1 MESFMILKCKKCL
14 FILLIYLVLFPGNA
28 LSQSTKSMLILPPEI
43 YSKSDVAYLRNQLQ
57 EKLTAELEKSQH
69 IEIIK
74 GTGIENL
81 LKNRKID
88 KEFAVSMGEKTGADF
103 VITGSLTRMGNLV
116 STDFRVVDIKNSRVH
131 TGIFAQ
137 GTGIKNIGTIASQIA
152 TDILLTV
159 LAEERIAD
167 IAFTGNQRIEDSA
180 LYNILS
186 STKGTLFDK
195 KNFSEDIKAIYRMG
209 YFRDVK
215 ATITDSPEGKVLT
228 FVLEEMPRITDI
240 EIKGDDDIESEDIE
254 GVIIIETRQMLDES
268 KITSSVENIK
278 ELYRSKGYLNADV
291 SYTIEED
298 EENVRVIF
306 TIVESRKLVIK
317 EISFE
322 GNRVYTDKEL
332 RNMMDTSEWGIFSFI
347 TDSGLLDENKLNLD
361 ITKLTAFYL
370 NNGYINAQ
378 VGEPDI
384 KNDKKWIY
392 VTIPVIEGKQFM
404 VGEVE
409 ITGDLLSTPR
419 SDLLKKLKIN
429 KKDFFDREAIVTDID
444 YLTEACNNEGYAY
457 ANVVPQTMPHEEKQK
472 VDVTFKIDKGSLV
485 YINVISIVGNTRTRD
500 KVIRRELDVVEGD
513 LYNRSNLSA
522 SYMKLNR
529 LRYFEEI
536 NFQTEKGSREDLMDI
551 NVQVKEQ
558 PTGMFS
564 IGAGYSAEDKAVIMT
579 QVAQRNLFGR
589 GQTLSLNAYVG
600 ARKTNYELSFTEP
613 WLFDIPLWS
622 KFDIWNMA
630 REYDSY
636 DLDTQGFEVTLG
648 YPLWERIIGYAG
660 YKLTADN
667 VKNVLDTAATSIKEQ
682 EGHIT
687 SSGMTLTLS
696 RDTSNDA
703 IFPSR
708 GSKNKVSVEHTGTI
722 FQGDTSFTKYLAS
735 SSWFFPL
742 PLDSAF
748 GIRGRIGYAHGNEG
762 KEIPVYERFYLG
774 GINSL
779 RGLREVGPKDPDTN
793 DVIGGE
799 TMLNFN
805 AEIVFPLIKDAGL
818 RGVVFYDTGN
828 AWESGYYV
836 DDMRQTAGFGIRWY
850 SPMGPL
856 RLEWGHVLDRKED
869 EPASRWE
876 FNIGMFM

>member
-1 MESFMILKCKKCL
+1 MILKCKQCL
-14 FILLIYLVLFPGNA
+14 FILLIYLVLFPGTA
-28 LSQSTKSMLILPPEI
+28 LSQNTKSMLILPPEI
-43 YSKSDVAYLRNQLQ
+43 YSKSDVAYLRTQMQ
-57 EKLTAELEKSQH
+57 EKLTAALEKSQH
-69 IEIIK
+69 IRIIK
-74 GTGIENL
+74 GAGIEKLIRN
-81 LKNRKID
+81 KKID
-88 KEFAVSMGEKTGADF
+88 KEFAFNVGGETGADF
-103 VITGSLTRMGNLV
+103 VITGSLTRMGNLI
-116 STDFRVVDIKNSRVH
+116 STDFRVVDIKNERVH

-137 GTGIKNIGTIASQIA
+137 GTGLKNIGTIASQIA
-152 TDILLTV
+152 TDILLKV

-167 IAFTGNQRIEDSA
+167 IVFTGNQRIEDSA

-195 KNFSEDIKAIYRMG
+195 KNFSEDIKAIYKMG

-215 ATITDSPEGKVLT
+215 AAITDTSEGKVLT

-240 EIKGDDDIESEDIE
+240 EIKGDDDIDSEDIE

-268 KITSSVENIK
+268 KVKSSVENIK

-291 SYTIEED
+291 SYEIEED
-298 EENVRVIF
+298 EKVLRVIF
-306 TIVESRKLVIK
+306 TIVENKKLLIK
-317 EISFE
+317 DISFE

-384 KNDKKWIY
+384 TNDKKWIY

-409 ITGDLLSTPR
+409 ITGDLLATPR

-429 KKDFFDREAIVTDID
+429 TKDFFDREAIVADID

-457 ANVVPQTMPHEEKQK
+457 ANVVPQTVPHEEKQK
-472 VDVTFKIDKGSLV
+472 VDVTFNIDKGSLV
-485 YINVISIVGNTRTRD
+485 YINVISIMGNTRTRD
-500 KVIRRELDVVEGD
+500 KVIRRELNVIEGD

-529 LRYFEEI
+529 LSYFEEI

-579 QVAQRNLFGR
+579 QIAQRNLFGR

-600 ARKTNYELSFTEP
+600 ATKTNYEISFTEP

-622 KFDIWNMA
+622 KFDVWNMA
-630 REYDSY
+630 KEYDTY
-636 DLDTQGFEVTLG
+636 DLDTRGFEVTFG

-667 VKNVLDTAATSIKEQ
+667 VKNVLDTAATYIKEQ
-682 EGHIT
+682 EGSIT
-687 SSGMTLTLS
+687 SSGVTLTLS

-748 GIRGRIGYAHGNEG
+748 GVRGRIGYAHGNEG
-762 KEIPVYERFYLG
+762 KEIPIYERFYLG

-779 RGLREVGPKDPDTN
+779 RGLREVGPKDPETD

>member
-1 MESFMILKCKKCL
+1 MIYKCKKFL
-14 FILLIYLVLFPGNA
+14 FILLIYLVFSPVNA
-28 LSQSTKSMLILPPEI
+28 LSQNIKSMIILPPEI
-43 YSKSDVAYLRNQLQ
+43 YSKSDVVYLQNQLH
-57 EKLTAELEKSQH
+57 EKLTAELEKSPH
-69 IEIIK
+69 IRIIK
-74 GTGIENL
+74 GDTIEKLIRN
-81 LKNRKID
+81 KYID
-88 KEFAVSMGEKTGADF
+88 EQFAISVGEKTGADF

-116 STDFRVVDIKNSRVH
+116 STDFRVVDIKNERVH

-137 GTGIKNIGTIASQIA
+137 GTGLENIGTIASQITKA
-152 TDILLTV
+152 ILLKV
-159 LAEERIAD
+159 LMEERIAD
-167 IAFTGNQRIEDSA
+167 IVFTGNRRIEDSA

-195 KNFSEDIKAIYRMG
+195 KNFSEDIKAIYKMG

-215 ATITDSPEGKVLT
+215 ASITDTPGGKVIT
-228 FVLEEMPRITDI
+228 FLLEEMPRITDI
-240 EIKGDDDIESEDIE
+240 EIKGDDNIDREDIE
-254 GVIIIETRQMLDES
+254 GVIIIETKQMLDES
-268 KITSSVENIK
+268 KIKSSAENIK

-291 SYTIEED
+291 SYKIEED
-298 EENVRVIF
+298 EEAVQVIF
-306 TIVESRKLVIK
+306 TIVENRKLRIK

-332 RNMMDTSEWGIFSFI
+332 KDMMDTSEWGIFSFI
-347 TDSGLLDENKLNLD
+347 TDSGLLDENKLNQD
-361 ITKLTAFYL
+361 TSKLNAFYL

-392 VTIPVIEGKQFM
+392 ITIPVTEGKQFM
-404 VGEVE
+404 VGDVN
-409 ITGDLLSTPR
+409 IVGDMLSAPR
-419 SDLLKKLKIN
+419 TELLKYLKIS
-429 KKDFFDREAIVTDID
+429 KKDFFDREAIVADID
-444 YLTEACNNEGYAY
+444 YLMEICNNEGYAY
-457 ANVVPQTMPHEEKQK
+457 ANVIPQTIPHEEKQK
-472 VDVTFKIDKGSLV
+472 VDVTFNIDKGSLV
-485 YINVISIVGNTRTRD
+485 YINVISIMGNTRTRD
-500 KVIRRELDVVEGD
+500 KVIRRELNIIEGE

-536 NFQTEKGSREDLMDI
+536 NFQTEKGPREDLMDI
-551 NVQVKEQ
+551 NVQIKEQ

-564 IGAGYSAEDKAVIMT
+564 IGAGYSAQDKAVIMT
-579 QVAQRNLFGR
+579 QVSQRNLFGR
-589 GQTLSLNAYVG
+589 GQTLSLNAYLG
-600 ARKTNYELSFTEP
+600 ARKTNFELSFTEP

-636 DLDTQGFEVTLG
+636 DLDTKGFNITLG

-660 YKLTADN
+660 YKLTSDN
-667 VKNVLDTAATSIKEQ
+667 VKNVLDTASVYIKEQ
-682 EGHIT
+682 EGDTT
-687 SSGMTLTLS
+687 SSGVTLTLS

-748 GIRGRIGYAHGNEG
+748 GIRGRIGFVHGNEG
-762 KEIPVYERFYLG
+762 KEIPIYERFYLG

-779 RGLREVGPKDPDTN
+779 RGLREVGPKDPETD

-818 RGVVFYDTGN
+818 RGVVFFDTGN
-828 AWESGYYV
+828 AWESGYYL
-836 DDMRQTAGFGIRWY
+836 DDMRETAGFGIRWY

-876 FNIGMFM
+876 FTIGMFM

>member
-1 MESFMILKCKKCL
+1 MTLKCKKCL
-14 FILLIYLVLFPGNA
+14 LILLICLVFTPGYA
-28 LSQSTKSMLILPPEI
+28 LSQNTKSLIILPPEI
-43 YSKSDVAYLRNQLQ
+43 YSKSDAAYLRNQLH
-57 EKLTAELEKSQH
+57 EKLSAELEKSQY
-69 IEIIK
+69 IRII
-74 GTGIENL
+74 TGDRIENL
-81 LKNRKID
+81 ISNKMMDEQL
-88 KEFAVSMGEKTGADF
+88 ALSVGKTMGADF
-103 VITGSLTRMGNLV
+103 VVTGSLTRMGNLM
-116 STDFRVVDIKNSRVH
+116 STDFRVLDIKNERLH

-137 GTGIKNIGTIASQIA
+137 GTGVENIGTIASQIA
-152 TDILLTV
+152 ADILLKI

-167 IAFTGNQRIEDSA
+167 IVFTGNQRIEDSA

-195 KNFSEDIKAIYRMG
+195 ENFSEDIKAIYRMG

-215 ATITDSPEGKVLT
+215 ATITDTPKGKLLT
-228 FVLEEMPRITDI
+228 FVLEEMPRITEI
-240 EIKGDDDIESEDIE
+240 EIKGDDDVDREDIE

-268 KITSSVENIK
+268 KVKSSVENIK
-278 ELYRSKGYLNADV
+278 ELYRSKGYLNAEV
-291 SYTIEED
+291 SYTIEES
-298 EENVRVIF
+298 EESLRVIF
-306 TIVESRKLVIK
+306 TIVENRKLLVK

-332 RNMMDTSEWGIFSFI
+332 RDMMDTSEWGIFSFI

-378 VGEPDI
+378 IGEPSI
-384 KNDKKWIY
+384 TNDKKWIY
-392 VTIPVIEGKQFM
+392 ITIPVIEGKQFM

-409 ITGDLLSTPR
+409 ITGDLLTTPR
-419 SDLLKKLKIN
+419 SDLLKEMKIN

-457 ANVVPQTMPHEEKQK
+457 ANVVPQTIPHEEKQK
-472 VDVTFKIDKGSLV
+472 VDVIFNIDKGSLV
-485 YINVISIVGNTRTRD
+485 YINVISIMGNTRTRD
-500 KVIRRELDVVEGD
+500 KVIRRELNVIEGD
-513 LYNRSNLSA
+513 LYNRKSLNA

-536 NFQTEKGSREDLMDI
+536 NFQTEKGPREDLMDI

-579 QVAQRNLFGR
+579 QIAQRNLFGR

-600 ARKTNYELSFTEP
+600 GRTTNYEISFTEP

-622 KFDIWNMA
+622 KFDVWNMA
-630 REYDSY
+630 KEYDSY
-636 DLDTQGFEVTLG
+636 DLDTQGFKVTFG

-667 VKNVLDTAATSIKEQ
+667 VKNVLDTASTYIKEQ
-682 EGHIT
+682 EGYIT
-687 SSGMTLTLS
+687 SSGITLTLS

-722 FQGDTSFTKYLAS
+722 FQGNTSFTKYLAS

-748 GIRGRIGYAHGNEG
+748 GVRGRTGYVHGNEG
-762 KEIPVYERFYLG
+762 KEIPIYERFYLG

-779 RGLREVGPKDPDTN
+779 RGLREVGPKDPETG

-828 AWESGYYV
+828 AWESGYYI
-836 DDMRQTAGFGIRWY
+836 DDMRQTVGFGIRWY

-856 RLEWGHVLDRKED
+856 RLEWGHVIDRKED

>member
-1 MESFMILKCKKCL
+1 MIYECKKCL
-14 FILLIYLVLFPGNA
+14 FILLIYLVFSPGNA
-28 LSQSTKSMLILPPEI
+28 LSQNTKSMVILPLEI
-43 YSKSDVAYLRNQLQ
+43 YSKSDVAYLQNQIH
-57 EKLTAELEKSQH
+57 EKLTAELEKSPH
-69 IEIIK
+69 IRIIK
-74 GTGIENL
+74 GDTIEKLIRN
-81 LKNRKID
+81 KDID
-88 KEFAVSMGEKTGADF
+88 EQFAISVGEKTGADF

-116 STDFRVVDIKNSRVH
+116 STDFRVVDIKNEKVH

-137 GTGIKNIGTIASQIA
+137 GTGLENIGTIASQIA
-152 TDILLTV
+152 KDILLKV
-159 LAEERIAD
+159 LVEERIAD
-167 IAFTGNQRIEDSA
+167 IVFTGNRRIEDSA

-215 ATITDSPEGKVLT
+215 ASITNTPEGKVIT

-240 EIKGDDDIESEDIE
+240 EIKGDDDIDREDIE

-268 KITSSVENIK
+268 KIKSSAENIK

-291 SYTIEED
+291 SYKIEED
-298 EENVRVIF
+298 EEAVRVIF
-306 TIVESRKLVIK
+306 TIVENRKLLIK

-332 RNMMDTSEWGIFSFI
+332 KDMIDTSEWGIFSFI

-384 KNDKKWIY
+384 RNDKKWIY
-392 VTIPVIEGKQFM
+392 ITIPVIEGKQFM
-404 VGEVE
+404 VGEVK
-409 ITGDLLSTPR
+409 ITGDLLATPR

-444 YLTEACNNEGYAY
+444 YLTEVCNNEGYAY

-472 VDVTFKIDKGSLV
+472 VDVTFTIEKGSLV
-485 YINVISIVGNTRTRD
+485 YINVISIMGNTKTRD
-500 KVIRRELDVVEGD
+500 KVIRRELDVIEGD
-513 LYNRSNLSA
+513 LYNRNNLSA

-536 NFQTEKGSREDLMDI
+536 NFQTEKGPREDLMDI
-551 NVQVKEQ
+551 NVQIKEQ

-564 IGAGYSAEDKAVIMT
+564 IGAGYSAQDKAVIMT
-579 QVAQRNLFGR
+579 QVSQRNLFGR
-589 GQTLSLNAYVG
+589 GQTLGLNAYVG
-600 ARKTNYELSFTEP
+600 ARKTNYEISFTEP

-622 KFDIWNMA
+622 KFDVWNMA

-636 DLDTQGFEVTLG
+636 DLDTMGFEVTLG

-660 YKLTADN
+660 YKLTSDN
-667 VKNVLDTAATSIKEQ
+667 VKNVLDTASTYIQEQ
-682 EGHIT
+682 EGDIT

-696 RDTSNDA
+696 RDTSDDI

-748 GIRGRIGYAHGNEG
+748 GIRGRIGFAHGNEG
-762 KEIPVYERFYLG
+762 KEIPIYERFYLG

-779 RGLREVGPKDPDTN
+779 RGLREVGPKDPETD

-818 RGVVFYDTGN
+818 RGVMFFDTGN
-828 AWESGYYV
+828 AWENGYHL
-836 DDMRQTAGFGIRWY
+836 DDMRKTAGLGIRWN

-876 FNIGMFM
+876 FTIGMFM

>member
-1 MESFMILKCKKCL
+1 MILKYKKCL

-43 YSKSDVAYLRNQLQ
+43 YSASDVDYLRNQMQ
-57 EKLTAELEKSQH
+57 EKLTAALERSRH
-69 IEIIK
+69 IRILK
-74 GTGIENL
+74 GNGIEELIRN
-81 LKNRKID
+81 KKID
-88 KEFAVSMGEKTGADF
+88 EQFAVTVGKKTGADF

-116 STDFRVVDIKNSRVH
+116 STDFRVVDIKNKRVH

-137 GTGIKNIGTIASQIA
+137 GTGLKNIETIASQIA

-167 IAFTGNQRIEDSA
+167 IVFTGNQRIEDSA

-215 ATITDSPEGKVLT
+215 ATIADTPEGKVLT

-240 EIKGDDDIESEDIE
+240 EIKGDDDIDSEDIE
-254 GVIIIETRQMLDES
+254 GVIIIETKQMLDES
-268 KITSSVENIK
+268 KIKSSVENIK
-278 ELYRSKGYLNADV
+278 ELYRSKGYLNAEV
-291 SYTIEED
+291 SYKIEETD
-298 EENVRVIF
+298 EAVRVIF
-306 TIVESRKLVIK
+306 TIVESRKLLIK

-384 KNDKKWIY
+384 TNDKKWIY

-409 ITGDLLSTPR
+409 ITGDLLATPR

-429 KKDFFDREAIVTDID
+429 TKDFFDREAIVTDID

-472 VDVTFKIDKGSLV
+472 VDVTFNIDKGSLV
-485 YINVISIVGNTRTRD
+485 YINVISIMGNTRTRD
-500 KVIRRELDVVEGD
+500 KVIRRELNVVEGD

-536 NFQTEKGSREDLMDI
+536 NFQTEKGSRADLMDI

-600 ARKTNYELSFTEP
+600 ATKTNYEISFTEP

-622 KFDIWNMA
+622 KFDVWNMA
-630 REYDSY
+630 KEYDSY

-648 YPLWERIIGYAG
+648 YPIWEKIIGYAG

-667 VKNVLDTAATSIKEQ
+667 VKNVLNTASTYIKEQ
-682 EGHIT
+682 EGYIT
-687 SSGMTLTLS
+687 SSGMTLSLS

-708 GSKNKVSVEHTGTI
+708 GSKNKASVEHTGTI

-748 GIRGRIGYAHGNEG
+748 GIRGRI
-762 KEIPVYERFYLG
+762 
-774 GINSL
+774 
-779 RGLREVGPKDPDTN
+779 
-793 DVIGGE
+793 
-799 TMLNFN
+799 
-805 AEIVFPLIKDAGL
+805 
-818 RGVVFYDTGN
+818 
-828 AWESGYYV
+828 
-836 DDMRQTAGFGIRWY
+836 
-850 SPMGPL
+850 
-856 RLEWGHVLDRKED
+856 
-869 EPASRWE
+869 
-876 FNIGMFM
+876 

>member
-1 MESFMILKCKKCL
+1 MILKCKKCL
-14 FILLIYLVLFPGNA
+14 FILLIYLVFSPGTA
-28 LSQSTKSMLILPPEI
+28 FSQNTKSMIILPPEI

-69 IEIIK
+69 LRIIK
-74 GTGIENL
+74 GDKIEKL
-81 LKNRKID
+81 IKDKTID
-88 KEFAVSMGEKTGADF
+88 EQLAISVGGETGADF
-103 VITGSLTRMGNLV
+103 VVMGSLTRMGNLM
-116 STDFRVVDIKNSRVH
+116 STDFRVVDIKNERVH

-137 GTGIKNIGTIASQIA
+137 GTGLKNIGTIASQIA
-152 TDILLTV
+152 TDILLKV

-167 IAFTGNQRIEDSA
+167 IVFTGNQRIEDSA

-215 ATITDSPEGKVLT
+215 ATITDSTKGKVLT

-240 EIKGDDDIESEDIE
+240 EIKGDDDIDREDIE

-268 KITSSVENIK
+268 KVKSSVENIK
-278 ELYRSKGYLNADV
+278 ELYRSKGYLNAEV
-291 SYTIEED
+291 SYEIEED
-298 EENVRVIF
+298 EKALRVLF
-306 TIVESRKLVIK
+306 TIVENRKLLVK

-378 VGEPDI
+378 IGEPNI
-384 KNDKKWIY
+384 TNDKKWIY
-392 VTIPVIEGKQFM
+392 ITIPVIEGKQFM

-409 ITGDLLSTPR
+409 ITGDLLATPR

-457 ANVVPQTMPHEEKQK
+457 ATVVPQTIPHEEKQK
-472 VDVTFKIDKGSLV
+472 VDVTFNIDKGNLV
-485 YINVISIVGNTRTRD
+485 YINVISIMGNTRTRD
-500 KVIRRELDVVEGD
+500 KVIRRELNVIEGD

-536 NFQTEKGSREDLMDI
+536 NFQTEKGPREDLMDI

-579 QVAQRNLFGR
+579 QIAQRNLFGR

-600 ARKTNYELSFTEP
+600 GRTTNYEISFTEP

-622 KFDIWNMA
+622 KFDVWNMA
-630 REYDSY
+630 KEYDSY
-636 DLDTQGFEVTLG
+636 DLDTQGFQVTLG

-667 VKNVLDTAATSIKEQ
+667 VKNVLDTAATYIKEQ
-682 EGHIT
+682 EGYIT
-687 SSGMTLTLS
+687 SSGVTLTLS
-696 RDTSNDA
+696 RDTSDDA

-708 GSKNKVSVEHTGTI
+708 GSKNKISVEHTGTI

-748 GIRGRIGYAHGNEG
+748 GIRGRIGYVHGNEG
-762 KEIPVYERFYLG
+762 KEIPIYERFYLG

-779 RGLREVGPKDPDTN
+779 RGLREVGPRDPETD

-856 RLEWGHVLDRKED
+856 RLEWGHVIDRKED

-876 FNIGMFM
+876 FTIGMFM

>member
-1 MESFMILKCKKCL
+1 MILKCKQCL
-14 FILLIYLVLFPGNA
+14 FILLIYLVLSPGTA
-28 LSQSTKSMLILPPEI
+28 LSQNTKSMLILPPEI
-43 YSKSDVAYLRNQLQ
+43 YSKSDVAYLRTQMQ
-57 EKLTAELEKSQH
+57 EKLTAALEKSQH
-69 IEIIK
+69 IRIIK
-74 GTGIENL
+74 GAGIEKLIRN
-81 LKNRKID
+81 KKID
-88 KEFAVSMGEKTGADF
+88 KEFAFNVGGETGADF
-103 VITGSLTRMGNLV
+103 VITGSLTRMGNLI
-116 STDFRVVDIKNSRVH
+116 STDFRVVDIKNERVH

-137 GTGIKNIGTIASQIA
+137 GTGLKNIGTIASQIA
-152 TDILLTV
+152 TDILLKV

-167 IAFTGNQRIEDSA
+167 IVFTGNQRIEDSA

-195 KNFSEDIKAIYRMG
+195 KNFSEDIKAIYKMG

-215 ATITDSPEGKVLT
+215 AAITDTSEGKVLT

-240 EIKGDDDIESEDIE
+240 EIKGDDDIDSEDIE

-268 KITSSVENIK
+268 KVKSSVENIK

-291 SYTIEED
+291 SYEIEED
-298 EENVRVIF
+298 EKVLRVIF
-306 TIVESRKLVIK
+306 TIVENKKLLIK
-317 EISFE
+317 DISFE

-384 KNDKKWIY
+384 TNDKKWIY
-392 VTIPVIEGKQFM
+392 VTVPVIEGKQFM

-409 ITGDLLSTPR
+409 ITGDLLATPR

-429 KKDFFDREAIVTDID
+429 TKDFFDREAIVADID

-457 ANVVPQTMPHEEKQK
+457 ANVVPQTVPHEEKQK
-472 VDVTFKIDKGSLV
+472 VDVTFNIDKGSLV
-485 YINVISIVGNTRTRD
+485 YINVISIMGNTRTRD
-500 KVIRRELDVVEGD
+500 KVIRRELNVIEGD

-529 LRYFEEI
+529 LSYFEEI

-579 QVAQRNLFGR
+579 QIAQRNLFGR

-600 ARKTNYELSFTEP
+600 ATKTNYEISFTEP

-622 KFDIWNMA
+622 KFDVWNMA
-630 REYDSY
+630 KEYDTY
-636 DLDTQGFEVTLG
+636 DLDTRGFEVTFG

-667 VKNVLDTAATSIKEQ
+667 VKNVLDTAATYIKEQ
-682 EGHIT
+682 EGSIT
-687 SSGMTLTLS
+687 SSGVTLTLS

-748 GIRGRIGYAHGNEG
+748 GVRGRIGYAHGNEG
-762 KEIPVYERFYLG
+762 KEIPIYERFYLG

-779 RGLREVGPKDPDTN
+779 RGLREVGPKDPETD

>member
-1 MESFMILKCKKCL
+1 MILKCKQCL
-14 FILLIYLVLFPGNA
+14 FILLIYLVLFPGTA
-28 LSQSTKSMLILPPEI
+28 LSQNTKSMLILPPEI
-43 YSKSDVAYLRNQLQ
+43 HSKSDVTYLRNQMQ
-57 EKLTAELEKSQH
+57 EKLTAELEKSQY
-69 IEIIK
+69 IRIIK
-74 GTGIENL
+74 GNKVEKLIRG
-81 LKNRKID
+81 KKID
-88 KEFAVSMGEKTGADF
+88 KEFAFSVGGETGADF
-103 VITGSLTRMGNLV
+103 VITGSLTRMGNLI
-116 STDFRVVDIKNSRVH
+116 STDFRVVDIKNERVH

-137 GTGIKNIGTIASQIA
+137 GTGLKNIGTIASKISA
-152 TDILLTV
+152 DILLRV

-167 IAFTGNQRIEDSA
+167 IVFTGNQRIEDSA

-215 ATITDSPEGKVLT
+215 ATITDTSEGKVLT

-240 EIKGDDDIESEDIE
+240 EIKGDDDIDSDDIE

-268 KITSSVENIK
+268 KVKSSVENIK
-278 ELYRSKGYLNADV
+278 DLYRSKGYLNADV
-291 SYTIEED
+291 SYEIEED
-298 EENVRVIF
+298 EKVLRVIF
-306 TIVESRKLVIK
+306 TIVENRKLVIK
-317 EISFE
+317 DISFE
-322 GNRVYTDKEL
+322 GNRVYRDKDL

-384 KNDKKWIY
+384 TNDKKWIY
-392 VTIPVIEGKQFM
+392 ITIPVIEGKQFM
-404 VGEVE
+404 VGKVQ
-409 ITGDLLSTPR
+409 IAGDLLATPR

-429 KKDFFDREAIVTDID
+429 TKDFFDREAIVTDID
-444 YLTEACNNEGYAY
+444 YLTETCNNEGYAY
-457 ANVVPQTMPHEEKQK
+457 ANVVPQTVPHEEKQK
-472 VDVTFKIDKGSLV
+472 VDVIFNIDKGSLV
-485 YINVISIVGNTRTRD
+485 YINVISIMGNTKTRD
-500 KVIRRELDVVEGD
+500 KVIRRELNVIEGD
-513 LYNRSNLSA
+513 LYNRSNLST

-529 LRYFEEI
+529 LNYFEEI

-600 ARKTNYELSFTEP
+600 ARKTNYEISFTEP

-622 KFDIWNMA
+622 KFDVWNMA
-630 REYDSY
+630 KEYDSY
-636 DLDTQGFEVTLG
+636 DLDSQGFEVTFG

-667 VKNVLDTAATSIKEQ
+667 VKNVLDTAATYIQEQ
-682 EGHIT
+682 EGNIT
-687 SSGMTLTLS
+687 SSGVTLTLS

-703 IFPSR
+703 IFPSQ

-735 SSWFFPL
+735 STWFFPL

-748 GIRGRIGYAHGNEG
+748 GLRGRIGYAHGNEG
-762 KEIPVYERFYLG
+762 KEIPIYERFYLG

-779 RGLREVGPKDPDTN
+779 RGLREVGPKDPETD

-805 AEIVFPLIKDAGL
+805 AEIVFPIIKDAGL
-818 RGVVFYDTGN
+818 RGVVFFDTGN

-856 RLEWGHVLDRKED
+856 RLEWGHVIDREED

-876 FNIGMFM
+876 FTIGMFM

>member
-1 MESFMILKCKKCL
+1 MILKCKQCL
-14 FILLIYLVLFPGNA
+14 FILLIYLVLFPGTA
-28 LSQSTKSMLILPPEI
+28 LSQNTKSMLILPPEI

-57 EKLTAELEKSQH
+57 EKLTAELGKSQY
-69 IEIIK
+69 IRIIK
-74 GTGIENL
+74 GDAIEKLIRN
-81 LKNRKID
+81 KKID
-88 KEFAVSMGEKTGADF
+88 REFAFNVGGETGADF
-103 VITGSLTRMGNLV
+103 VITGSLTRMGNLI
-116 STDFRVVDIKNSRVH
+116 STDFRVVDIKNERVH

-137 GTGIKNIGTIASQIA
+137 GTGLKNIGTIASQIA
-152 TDILLTV
+152 TDILLKV

-167 IAFTGNQRIEDSA
+167 IVFTGNQRIEDSA

-195 KNFSEDIKAIYRMG
+195 KNFSEDIKAIYKMG

-215 ATITDSPEGKVLT
+215 AAITDTSEGKVLT

-240 EIKGDDDIESEDIE
+240 EIKGDDDIDSEDIE

-268 KITSSVENIK
+268 KVKSSVENIK

-291 SYTIEED
+291 SYEIEED
-298 EENVRVIF
+298 EKVLRVIF
-306 TIVESRKLVIK
+306 TIVENKKLLIK
-317 EISFE
+317 DISFE

-384 KNDKKWIY
+384 TNDKKWIY

-409 ITGDLLSTPR
+409 ITGDLLATPR

-429 KKDFFDREAIVTDID
+429 TKDFFDREAIVADID

-457 ANVVPQTMPHEEKQK
+457 ANVVPQTVPHEEKQK
-472 VDVTFKIDKGSLV
+472 VDVTFNIDKGSLV
-485 YINVISIVGNTRTRD
+485 YINVISIMGNTRTRD
-500 KVIRRELDVVEGD
+500 KVIRRELNVIEGD

-529 LRYFEEI
+529 LSYFEEI

-579 QVAQRNLFGR
+579 QIAQRNLFGR

-600 ARKTNYELSFTEP
+600 ATKTNYEISFTEP

-622 KFDIWNMA
+622 KFDVWNMA
-630 REYDSY
+630 KEYDTY
-636 DLDTQGFEVTLG
+636 DLDTRGFEVTFG

-667 VKNVLDTAATSIKEQ
+667 VKNVLDTAATYIKEQ
-682 EGHIT
+682 EGSIT
-687 SSGMTLTLS
+687 SSGVTLTLS

-748 GIRGRIGYAHGNEG
+748 GVRGRIGYAHGNEG
-762 KEIPVYERFYLG
+762 KEIPIYERFYLG

-779 RGLREVGPKDPDTN
+779 RGLREVGPKDPETD

>member
-1 MESFMILKCKKCL
+1 MILKCKQCL
-14 FILLIYLVLFPGNA
+14 FILLIYLVLFPGTA
-28 LSQSTKSMLILPPEI
+28 LSQNTKSMLILPPEI

-57 EKLTAELEKSQH
+57 EKLTAELGKSQY
-69 IEIIK
+69 IRIIK
-74 GTGIENL
+74 GDAIEKLIRN
-81 LKNRKID
+81 KKID
-88 KEFAVSMGEKTGADF
+88 REFAFNVGGGTGADF
-103 VITGSLTRMGNLV
+103 VITGSLTRMGNLI
-116 STDFRVVDIKNSRVH
+116 STDFRVVDIKNERVH

-137 GTGIKNIGTIASQIA
+137 GTGLKNIGTIASQIA
-152 TDILLTV
+152 TDILLKV

-167 IAFTGNQRIEDSA
+167 IVFTGNQRIEDSA

-195 KNFSEDIKAIYRMG
+195 KNFSEDIKAIYKMG

-215 ATITDSPEGKVLT
+215 AAITDTSEGKVLT

-240 EIKGDDDIESEDIE
+240 EIKGDDDIDSEDIE

-268 KITSSVENIK
+268 KVKSSVENIK

-291 SYTIEED
+291 SYEIEED
-298 EENVRVIF
+298 EKVLRVIF
-306 TIVESRKLVIK
+306 TIVENKKLLIK
-317 EISFE
+317 DISFE

-384 KNDKKWIY
+384 TNDKKWIY

-409 ITGDLLSTPR
+409 ITGDLLATPR

-429 KKDFFDREAIVTDID
+429 TKDFFDREAIVADID

-457 ANVVPQTMPHEEKQK
+457 ANVVPQTVPHEEKQK
-472 VDVTFKIDKGSLV
+472 VDVTFNIDKGSLV
-485 YINVISIVGNTRTRD
+485 YINVISIMGNTRTRD
-500 KVIRRELDVVEGD
+500 KVIRRELNVIEGD

-529 LRYFEEI
+529 LSYFEEI

-579 QVAQRNLFGR
+579 QIAQRNLFGR

-600 ARKTNYELSFTEP
+600 ATKTNYEISFTEP

-622 KFDIWNMA
+622 KFDVWNMA
-630 REYDSY
+630 KEYDTY
-636 DLDTQGFEVTLG
+636 DLDTRGFEVTFG

-667 VKNVLDTAATSIKEQ
+667 VKNVLDTAATYIKEQ
-682 EGHIT
+682 EGSIT
-687 SSGMTLTLS
+687 SSGVTLTLS

-748 GIRGRIGYAHGNEG
+748 GVRGRIGYAHGNEG
-762 KEIPVYERFYLG
+762 KEIPIYERFYLG

-779 RGLREVGPKDPDTN
+779 RGLREVGPKDPETD

>member
-1 MESFMILKCKKCL
+1 MILKCKRCL
-14 FILLIYLVLFPGNA
+14 FTLLICLVLFPGNA
-28 LSQSTKSMLILPPEI
+28 FSQSTKSILILPPEV
-43 YSKSDVAYLRNQLQ
+43 YSASDVDYLRSQMQ
-57 EKLTAELEKSQH
+57 EKLTAALEKSQH
-69 IEIIK
+69 IGVIK
-74 GTGIENL
+74 EAAVENL
-81 LKNRKID
+81 ITTGKID
-88 KEFAVSMGEKTGADF
+88 KEFALSAGKGRGADF
-103 VITGSLTRMGNLV
+103 VIMGSLTRMGNLI
-116 STDFRVVDIKNSRVH
+116 STDFMIVDIKNERVH

-137 GTGIKNIGTIASQIA
+137 GTGLNNIGTIASQIA
-152 TDILLTV
+152 TDILVTV

-167 IAFTGNQRIEDSA
+167 IVFTGNQRIEDSA
-180 LYNILS
+180 IYNILS

-209 YFRDVK
+209 HFRDVK
-215 ATITDSPEGKVLT
+215 ATITDTPEGKILT
-228 FVLEEMPRITDI
+228 FLLEEMPRITDI
-240 EIKGDDDIESEDIE
+240 EIKGDDDIDKEDIE
-254 GVIIIETRQMLDES
+254 GVIIIEPKQMLDES
-268 KITSSVENIK
+268 KIALSAENIK
-278 ELYRSKGYLNADV
+278 ELYRSKGYLNVEV
-291 SYTIEED
+291 SYDIVENEEA
-298 EENVRVIF
+298 VRVIF
-306 TIVESRKLVIK
+306 TIAESRKLVIK

-378 VGEPDI
+378 IGEPAI
-384 KNDKKWIY
+384 TNDKKWIY

-409 ITGDLLSTPR
+409 ITGDLLATPR
-419 SDLLKKLKIN
+419 SDLLKKMKIN
-429 KKDFFDREAIVTDID
+429 RKDFFDREAIVTDID

-457 ANVVPQTMPHEEKQK
+457 ANVIPQTIPHEDEQK

-485 YINVISIVGNTRTRD
+485 YINVISIVGNERTRD
-500 KVIRRELDVVEGD
+500 KVIRRELNVVEGD

-522 SYMKLNR
+522 SYRKLNR

-600 ARKTNYELSFTEP
+600 ARKTNYEISFTEP

-667 VKNVLDTAATSIKEQ
+667 VKNVLDTAATYIKEQ
-682 EGHIT
+682 EGYIT
-687 SSGMTLTLS
+687 SSGITLSLS

-748 GIRGRIGYAHGNEG
+748 AIRGRMGYAHGNEG
-762 KEIPVYERFYLG
+762 KDIPIYERFYLG

-779 RGLREVGPKDPDTN
+779 RGLREVGPKDPETG

-799 TMLNFN
+799 SMLNFN

-818 RGVVFYDTGN
+818 RGVVFFDTGN
-828 AWESGYYV
+828 AWESGYYI
-836 DDMRQTAGFGIRWY
+836 DDMRQTAGFGIRWN

>member
-1 MESFMILKCKKCL
+1 MILKCKKCL
-14 FILLIYLVLFPGNA
+14 FILLIYLVFFPGNA

-69 IEIIK
+69 IGIIK
-74 GTGIENL
+74 GAGIENL
-81 LKNRKID
+81 IKNRKID